1 MLFSV
6 QVGITLLAVLARSS
20 NNNSL
25 SFNIL
30 KLDFYLRLSF
40 KLSFTADFKLMKYFK
55 VNQNI
60 GFASV
65 PETENAYLN
74 LSRYIYLV
82 ANQVSFNSVSC
93 KWNLESNK
101 RYTVRALMKLIKFC
115 CDSNTAIP
123 TVEHLELAFL
133 CSLLVD
139 CTAVI
144 GPRLLSK
151 FYLRL
156 TAQPLSYFSEK
167 VISHRVMGS
176 SILGPII
183 PVQCDLYFDIY
194 YL

>member
-1 MLFSV
+1 MLFFV

-20 NNNSL
+20 NNNGSL

-30 KLDFYLRLSF
+30 KLYFYLRLSF

-93 KWNLESNK
+93 K
-101 RYTVRALMKLIKFC
+101 
-115 CDSNTAIP
+115 
-123 TVEHLELAFL
+123 
-133 CSLLVD
+133 
-139 CTAVI
+139 
-144 GPRLLSK
+144 
-151 FYLRL
+151 
-156 TAQPLSYFSEK
+156 
-167 VISHRVMGS
+167 
-176 SILGPII
+176 
-183 PVQCDLYFDIY
+183 
-194 YL
+194 